1 VVSRQL
7 AEQSADGQRAVE
19 RMQKRLSIHSQ
30 ELRQQSSSGL
40 RQLGDEANAWMSQL
54 TQYIEQLQTEFRA
67 PQQLEYL

>member
-1 VVSRQL
+1 
-7 AEQSADGQRAVE
+7 
-19 RMQKRLSIHSQ
+19 MQKRLSIHSQ